1 MFRDPKEGDMSGAM
15 KWVCLLICGGVL
27 NGASLFAMAPG
38 AAPDNKAQTNA
49 ATPPQSS
56 LDGQPPEEEEP
67 TEELAPA
74 AVQIDVSRVPPL
86 IQALYQA
93 TRETKENQILE
104 RLATAKGL
112 IPTADIK
119 ATDEQGRTA
128 LHWAVFGSSY
138 NIKPRVLVAYADIAN
153 DLIQRG
159 IEVNKED
166 VYQDTALDYLLYSP
180 TFEMQTLLIEHGATS
195 GFLAASYQYFKQML
209 QCSGDKNLSNL
220 PVASDADLKPG
231 LTLSLRLD
239 APVYSDRSR
248 TGDPVTATVT
258 YPLCKSGENIECDPG
273 DLLLPPGTKVNGTV
287 LFAQKAPNKYARP
300 RLVLDFSNILHNEA
314 LRSPLYAH
322 VLDVDNARETVLNN
336 EILGIVQP
344 HASKKFSIAFMAL
357 GAANPLAGYAI
368 RGVQTVY
375 GLSLRRE
382 IVYPA
387 GTDLQVQIVRYSIL
401 KQKESWAG
409 WKRMTVTPQLD
420 HLVRSAPMRTTATN
434 EVPSDPTNLI
444 FIGSEKELLSAF
456 SEAGWLQAND
466 LNVKS
471 ALKTATATLRQTGYS
486 EAPMSTLL
494 LQGKPPDLEFQ
505 KSLNT
510 FAKRHHLRLW
520 QLKSSYQGRP
530 VWVGAATHDI
540 ATSNE
545 RAGTKWSHRID
556 PHIDR
561 ERDWVVSDL
570 LFIGSAASYVD
581 VTRPN
586 APTRLGNATGD
597 AILTDGK
604 MSVVELTQGRVPN
617 ENQPTPTLTT
627 RPSP

>member
-1 MFRDPKEGDMSGAM
+1 MSGTS
-15 KWVCLLICGGVL
+15 KWVCLLICGSFLSTGP
-27 NGASLFAMAPG
+27 LFAAMPAT
-38 AAPDNKAQTNA
+38 AAEKTQADT
-49 ATPPQSS
+49 ATSS
-56 LDGQPPEEEEP
+56 QPTLDGEPPEEEEAS
-67 TEELAPA
+67 EELSPA
-74 AVQIDVSRVPPL
+74 AVQMDVSRVPPL

-93 TRETKENQILE
+93 TRETKENQILDQ
-104 RLATAKGL
+104 LAIAKGL
-112 IPTADIK
+112 IPNADLK
-119 ATDEQGRTA
+119 ATDAQGRTA

-138 NIKPRVLVAYADIAN
+138 NVKPRVLVAYADIAN

-159 IEVNKED
+159 IEINQED
-166 VYQDTALDYLLYSP
+166 AYQDTALDYLLYSP
-180 TFEMQTLLIEHGATS
+180 TFEMQTLLIEHGASS

-209 QCSGDKNLSNL
+209 QCSGEKDLSKL
-220 PVASDADLKPG
+220 PVSSDADLKPG

-248 TGDPVTATVT
+248 TGDPIQVTVT
-258 YPLCKSGENIECDPG
+258 YPLCKSGENIECEQG

-287 LFAQKAPNKYARP
+287 LFAQKAPNKYTRP
-300 RLVLDFSNILHNEA
+300 RLVLDFSNILHSES

-336 EILGIVQP
+336 EILGIIQP
-344 HASKKFSIAFMAL
+344 HAPKKFSIAFIAL
-357 GAANPLAGYAI
+357 GAANPLAGYALK
-368 RGVQTVY
+368 GVQTVY

-401 KQKESWAG
+401 KQKESWPG
-409 WKRMTVTPQLD
+409 WKRLTANPQLD
-420 HLVRSAPMRTTATN
+420 HLVRGAPMRTTATN
-434 EVPSDPTNLI
+434 RTPSDPTNLM
-444 FIGSEKELLSAF
+444 FIGSEKELISAF
-456 SEAGWLQAND
+456 SEAGWVQAND

-494 LQGKPPDLEFQ
+494 LQGRPPDLEFQ

-510 FAKRHHLRLW
+510 FAKRHHLRIW
-520 QLKSSYQGRP
+520 QLKSTYHGRA

-545 RAGTKWSHRID
+545 RGGTKWSHRID

-597 AILTDGK
+597 AIVTDGK

-617 ENQPTPTLTT
+617 ENQPAPTLTT
-627 RPSP
+627 RPTP

>member
-1 MFRDPKEGDMSGAM
+1 MAGAL
-15 KWVCLLICGGVL
+15 KWLWVFMC
-27 NGASLFAMAPG
+27 GASLCAIPLMADKPG
-38 AAPDNKAQTNA
+38 AKPSDQPQADT
-49 ATPPQSS
+49 ATSS
-56 LDGQPPEEEEP
+56 TATLDGQPAEEDEP
-67 TEELAPA
+67 SEELAPA
-74 AVQIDVSRVPPL
+74 AVQMDVSKVPQL

-93 TRETKENQILE
+93 TRETKENQILD
-104 RLATAKGL
+104 RLATAKSL
-112 IPTADIK
+112 IATADLK
-119 ATDEQGRTA
+119 ATDDQGRTA

-159 IEVNKED
+159 IEINKED

-209 QCSGDKNLSNL
+209 QCSGDKDLSKI
-220 PVASDADLKPG
+220 PVSSNADLKPG

-239 APVYSDRSR
+239 TPVYSDRSR
-248 TGDPVTATVT
+248 TGDPITATVS
-258 YPLCKSGENIECDPG
+258 YPLCKSGENISCEQG
-273 DLLLPPGTKVNGTV
+273 ELLIPPGTKVNGTV
-287 LFAQKAPNKYARP
+287 LFAQKAPNKYTRP
-300 RLVLDFSNILHNEA
+300 RLVLDFSNVVHREDLY
-314 LRSPLYAH
+314 SPLYAH
-322 VLDVDNARETVLNN
+322 VLAVDNARETVQNN

-357 GAANPLAGYAI
+357 GAANPLAGYAV

-382 IVYPA
+382 IVYPP
-387 GTDLQVQIVRYSIL
+387 GTDVQAQIVRYSIL
-401 KQKESWAG
+401 KQKEAWPG
-409 WKRMTVTPQLD
+409 WQELKVNSQLE

-434 EVPSDPTNLI
+434 QVPSDPTNLM
-444 FIGSEKELLSAF
+444 FIGSEKEVVSAF
-456 SEAGWLQAND
+456 SEAGWIPASD

-486 EAPMSTLL
+486 EGPMSTLL
-494 LQGKPPDLEFQ
+494 LHGKPPDLVFQ

-510 FAKRHHLRLW
+510 FAKRHHLRIW
-520 QLKSSYQGRP
+520 QIKPTYEGRA
-530 VWVGAATHDI
+530 VWVAAATHDI

-545 RAGTKWSHRID
+545 RGGTKWSHRID

-570 LFIGSAASYVD
+570 LFIGSAASYAD
-581 VTRPN
+581 VSRPN
-586 APTRLGNATGD
+586 APTKLGNATGD
-597 AILTDGK
+597 NILTDGK
-604 MSVVELTQGRVPN
+604 MSVVELTQGRVPTEN
-617 ENQPTPTLTT
+617 EPAPTLST
-627 RPSP
+627 RPTK